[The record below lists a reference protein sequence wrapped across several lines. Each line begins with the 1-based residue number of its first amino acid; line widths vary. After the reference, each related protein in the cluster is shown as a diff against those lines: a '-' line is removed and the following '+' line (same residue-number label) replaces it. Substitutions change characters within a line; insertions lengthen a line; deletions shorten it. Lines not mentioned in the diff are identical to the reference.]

1 MIVNRSLAQK
11 ESAFSRTV
19 SIASLQKILVG
30 IMAVATLLRV
40 GSAIYQGNVVA
51 PLPGIYDQIAYDSLA
66 RRVLAGH
73 GFSFAEGYWPLT
85 QANAPTAHWSYL
97 YTLYLAAVYGLFGEV
112 PMIARLLQAVIA
124 GILHSWLVWRIG
136 RRVFSETTGIVAAA
150 LSAVYIYF
158 FYYGGALITET
169 FYILGLL
176 WTIDVALR
184 LGYNDEGSGEAG
196 ARPARYWRLWGE
208 LGLAIGITVLLRQ
221 LFLLFVPFL
230 FLWIWWN
237 GSRTKIT
244 RGGRFQRPVF
254 FDWPV
259 LRGLILATLIVVMLI
274 IPWTIRNYRAFG
286 TLVPLN
292 TNAGFAFF
300 WGNHPIYGT
309 RFVGI
314 LPDDG
319 PTYLD
324 LIPMELRHL
333 NEAELDRALLREGV
347 RFVIDDPLRYVLLS
361 MSRTREYFKFWPST
375 ESSLISN
382 VARVGSFGL
391 ALPLMLYGLGVSL
404 LCLRYPERPHQRSA
418 LVLLYL
424 FIAVYTGIHLLTWA
438 LIRYRLPVDTVLL
451 LFAAG
456 GLASLGQRFTRSHAT
471 AEVV

>member
-1 MIVNRSLAQK
+1 MIVNRSVAQN
-11 ESAFSRTV
+11 ESAFSRTL
-19 SIASLQKILVG
+19 SIVPLQKILVG
-30 IMAVATLLRV
+30 IMVVATLLRV
-40 GSAIYQGNVVA
+40 GSAIYQGNVVT

-66 RRVLAGH
+66 RRILAGH

-136 RRVFSETTGIVAAA
+136 RRVFNEVTGIIAAA

-176 WTIDVALR
+176 WTIDIALR
-184 LGYNDEGSGEAG
+184 LGTNDRGPGQASAG
-196 ARPARYWRLWGE
+196 PMRYWRLWGE

-237 GSRTKIT
+237 GSRTKNT
-244 RGGRFQRPVF
+244 RAGACQRPVI
-254 FDWPV
+254 FDWSV
-259 LRGLILATLIVVMLI
+259 LRGLTLATLIVVMLI
-274 IPWTIRNYRAFG
+274 VPWTIRNYRAFG

-333 NEAELDRALLREGV
+333 NEAELDRALLREGIN
-347 RFVIDDPLRYVLLS
+347 FVTDDPMRYVLLS
-361 MSRTREYFKFWPST
+361 ISRTREYFKFWPST
-375 ESSLISN
+375 ESGLISN

-404 LCLRYPERPHQRSA
+404 LCLRHSERPHQRSA

-438 LIRYRLPVDTVLL
+438 LIRYRLPVDAVLL

-456 GLASLGQRFTRSHAT
+456 GLASLGQRFTRPRSTVEA
-471 AEVV
+471 V